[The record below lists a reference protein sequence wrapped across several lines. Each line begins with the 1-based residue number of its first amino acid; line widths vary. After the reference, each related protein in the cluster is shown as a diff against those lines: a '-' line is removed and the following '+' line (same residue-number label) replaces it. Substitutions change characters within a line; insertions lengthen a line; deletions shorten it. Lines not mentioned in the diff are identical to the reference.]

1 MMMKSNNILLF
12 VILFL
17 TVSSLFTS
25 IEARR
30 LKVQRHKHHHQVEVL
45 KKGGETAQQQYE
57 QILALR
63 GIKNSGP
70 SPGEGHSA
78 LNGAHN

>member
-1 MMMKSNNILLF
+1 M
-12 VILFL
+12 
-17 TVSSLFTS
+17 
-25 IEARR
+25 EARK
-30 LKVQRHKHHHQVEVL
+30 LKVPKHQHHHHHHMKVVGNGGKTIQRHF
-45 KKGGETAQQQYE
+45 E

-78 LNGAHN
+78 VNGAHN